1 MGCLVENESVSV
13 QYGDPMAIV
22 VADLEAAQVAVLA
35 FPSAATV
42 VAPVAA
48 SAAETRR
55 LTHGLY
61 KHPREFAATI
71 VAQDRQEGS
80 AAGKVGGSSSFEPS
94 SHLRKTKPL
103 CGSSGLAMS
112 GLARNPEDPD

>member
-1 MGCLVENESVSV
+1 MGCLFENESVPV

-80 AAGKVGGSSSFEPS
+80 TASKIGRSSFEPS